1 MDIAITREVS
11 RSISNCELTFLER
24 KAIDLDRARKQHAL
38 YEATL
43 RSRGLAVLT
52 LPEEPDMP
60 DAVFVEDVALVL
72 DECAIILR
80 PGAESRRGET
90 QSVAKVLPRF
100 RDLRYMET
108 PAHADGGDLL
118 RLGRRIYMGVT
129 PRSDTHAFE
138 QLQRMLQPLGYDVL
152 PVQVTGCLHLKSAAT
167 EVADG
172 VVLVNPEWVDPRLF
186 VDVNILEVDP
196 SEGFGANTLRLG
208 EMTVCSTAF
217 PKTADRVGR
226 AGIQTVSI
234 EADELAKAEGALTC
248 CSLIFSI

>member
-11 RSISNCELTFLER
+11 RSISKCELTYLER
-24 KAIDLDRARKQHAL
+24 EVIDLDRARKQHAL

-43 RSRGLAVLT
+43 RSTGLAVLT

-90 QSVAKVLPRF
+90 QSVAAVLSHF
-100 RDLRYMET
+100 RDLRHMES

-129 PRSDTHAFE
+129 PRSDTQAYE
-138 QLQRMLQPLGYDVL
+138 QLQGMLQPIGYTVV

-167 EVADG
+167 KVADE
-172 VVLVNPEWVDPRLF
+172 VLLVNPEWVDPHLF
-186 VDVNILEVDP
+186 GDVKIIEVDP
-196 SEGFGANTLRLG
+196 SEGYGANTLRLG
-208 EMTVCSTAF
+208 ETTVCSAAF
-217 PKTADRVGR
+217 PKTADLVRR
-226 AGIQTVSI
+226 EGIQTVSI